1 MGDRRFGRW
10 GDVLMKVVGIHGIWN
25 PSDGEAIVRD
35 WLPSLQVGLVKA
47 GFPEIAADD
56 FAIVSYADIFQTK
69 GSRGGGLE
77 DDLLDADEWDEEFL
91 LAIWQEVADN
101 DRRVQ
106 GPEVEGR
113 GRKGDILQAGIRQLV
128 KSPLFQVGGE
138 QLVMALLGQVRR
150 YLKND
155 EIKAK
160 IQSRVLEKVTP
171 QTQVIVGHSLGSV
184 VAYECLCQEQPEW
197 KVQTLV
203 TLGSPLGIHPSVFD
217 RLRPKPQDRKG
228 VYPSVKQWINVAD
241 SRDPVALEKKLAP
254 YFGEVEDY
262 LVTHSDEK
270 LIKAHDVTCY
280 LRSQEAGRAIGRG
293 LGLGL

>member
-1 MGDRRFGRW
+1 
-10 GDVLMKVVGIHGIWN
+10 
-25 PSDGEAIVRD
+25 
-35 WLPSLQVGLVKA
+35 LVAELA
-47 GFPEIAADD
+47 GGTEEGGDD

-69 GSRGGGLE
+69 GARGGGMD
-77 DDLLDADEWDEEFL
+77 DDLLDEDEWDEEFL
-91 LAIWQEVADN
+91 LAIWQEVADG

-150 YLKND
+150 YLKHK
-155 EIKAK
+155 EIKER
-160 IQSRVLEKVTP
+160 IQARVLEKVTP
-171 QTQVIVGHSLGSV
+171 QTQVIVGHLLGSV
-184 VAYECLCQEQPEW
+184 VAYECLCQEHADW
-197 KVQTLV
+197 KVETLV

-217 RLRPKPQDRKG
+217 RLRPEPQDGKG
-228 VYPSVKQWINVAD
+228 AYPSVKQWINVAD

-254 YFGEVEDY
+254 YFGEIEDY

-270 LIKAHDVTCY
+270 LSKAHDVAYY

-293 LGLGL
+293 LGFGL

>member
-1 MGDRRFGRW
+1 
-10 GDVLMKVVGIHGIWN
+10 MKVVGIHGIWN
-25 PSDGEAIVRD
+25 PADGEAIVRD
-35 WLPSLQVGLVKA
+35 WLPSLQVGLGKA

-69 GSRGGGLE
+69 GARGGGMD
-77 DDLLDADEWDEEFL
+77 DDLLDEDEWDEEFL
-91 LAIWQEVADN
+91 LAIWREVADG

-113 GRKGDILQAGIRQLV
+113 GRKGDILQEGIRQLV

-138 QLVMALLGQVRR
+138 QLMMALLGQVRR
-150 YLKND
+150 YLKNE

-160 IQSRVLEKVTP
+160 IQARVLEKVTP

-184 VAYECLCQEQPEW
+184 VAYECLCQEHADW

-217 RLRPKPQDRKG
+217 RLRPEPQDGKG
-228 VYPSVKQWINVAD
+228 AYPSVKQWINVAD

-254 YFGEVEDY
+254 YFGEVEDH

-270 LIKAHDVTCY
+270 LIKAHDVAYY